1 MPCPYFTALYYS
13 RFTIHYSPAMTSWPE
28 LKFSEWQD
36 TLATLHMWT
45 QVVGKIRLQQTPLT
59 NHWWN
64 VPLYVSARGLTTS
77 AMPYEDRIFEIE
89 FDFIDHQLLI
99 KCSDGAATALPL
111 RPQSVA
117 DFYAEVMAALRGLN
131 MEIQI
136 WTMPVEV
143 PDPIRFTDDHEHK
156 SYDPEYANRCWRAL
170 VKMDDVLKEF
180 RARFIGKVSPVHFFW
195 GSFDLA
201 VTRFSGRPAPPR
213 EGADKMTQEAYSHE
227 VISHGWW
234 PGNKDMEAAFYSY
247 TTPEPA
253 GLADVVAQGKIRPA
267 QTFYSPEMKE
277 FFLLY
282 DDVRQSASPEQT
294 LMDFCQT
301 TYEAGAD
308 LAGWDRASL
317 ERQL

>member
-1 MPCPYFTALYYS
+1 MNN
-13 RFTIHYSPAMTSWPE
+13 SWPQ

-45 QVVGKIRLQQTPLT
+45 QVIGKIHLRQTPLV

-89 FDFIDHQLLI
+89 FDFLDHQLLI
-99 KCSDGAATALPL
+99 KCSDDSITTLAL

-117 DFYAEVMAALRGLN
+117 DFYAEVMSALRGLG
-131 MEIQI
+131 MEIKI
-136 WTMPVEV
+136 WTTPVEI
-143 PDPIRFTDDHEHK
+143 PNPIPFEEDHQHK
-156 SYDPEYANRCWRAL
+156 SYDAEYANRFWRSL
-170 VKMDDVLKEF
+170 VKMDEVFKEF

-195 GSFDLA
+195 GSFDMA

-213 EGADKMTQEAYSHE
+213 EGADLITREAYSHE

-247 TTPEPA
+247 TAPEPA
-253 GLADVVAQGKIRPA
+253 GLADTVGAGKIRPP
-267 QTFYSPEMKE
+267 QTFYSSEMKE

-282 DDVRQSASPEQT
+282 DDVRKSDSPET
-294 LMDFCQT
+294 SLMDFCQT
-301 TYEAGAD
+301 TYEAGAN
-308 LAGWDRASL
+308 LAGWDRAAL
-317 ERQL
+317 ER

>member
-1 MPCPYFTALYYS
+1 MNN
-13 RFTIHYSPAMTSWPE
+13 SWPE

-45 QVVGKIRLQQTPLT
+45 QVVGKIRLEQTPLV

-77 AMPYEDRIFEIE
+77 AMPYNDRIFEIE
-89 FDFIDHQLLI
+89 FDFIDHMLLI
-99 KCSDGAATALPL
+99 KCSDGSTTTLAL

-117 DFYAEVMAALRGLN
+117 DFYAEVMSALRDLGL
-131 MEIQI
+131 ETKI
-136 WTMPVEV
+136 WSMPVEV
-143 PDPIRFTDDHEHK
+143 PDPVRFEDDTRHT
-156 SYDPEYANRCWRAL
+156 SYDSEYANRFWRAL

-180 RARFIGKVSPVHFFW
+180 RTRFIGKVSPVHFFW

-213 EGADKMTQEAYSHE
+213 EGADVITREAYSHE

-253 GLADVVAQGKIRPA
+253 GLAEVASDGRIRPP

-282 DDVRQSASPEQT
+282 DDVRKSASPENA

-301 TYEAGAD
+301 TYEAGAN
-308 LAGWDRASL
+308 LAGWDRAAL
-317 ERQL
+317 ER

>member
-1 MPCPYFTALYYS
+1 MNS
-13 RFTIHYSPAMTSWPE
+13 SWPE
-28 LKFSEWQD
+28 LKFSDWQD

-45 QVVGKIRLQQTPLT
+45 QVVGKIRLVQTPLV

-99 KCSDGAATALPL
+99 KCSDGSTTALAL

-117 DFYAEVMAALRGLN
+117 DFYAEVMSALRSLG
-131 MEIQI
+131 MEIKI

-143 PDPIRFTDDHEHK
+143 PNPIRFTDDHEHK
-156 SYDPEYANRCWRAL
+156 SYDADYVNRFWQAL

-213 EGADKMTQEAYSHE
+213 EGADLITVEAYSHE

-234 PGNKDMEAAFYSY
+234 PGSKDMEAAFYSY

-253 GLADVVAQGKIRPA
+253 GLSDVVGQGKIRPA
-267 QTFYSPEMKE
+267 KTFYSPEMKE

-282 DDVRQSASPEQT
+282 DDVRQSASPEEA

-308 LAGWDRASL
+308 LARWERAAL
-317 ERQL
+317 ERL